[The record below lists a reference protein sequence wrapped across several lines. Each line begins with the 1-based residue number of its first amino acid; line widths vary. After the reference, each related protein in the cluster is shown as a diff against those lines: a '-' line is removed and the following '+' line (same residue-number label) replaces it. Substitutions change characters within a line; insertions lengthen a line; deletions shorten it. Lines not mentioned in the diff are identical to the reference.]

1 MDGLILTPNFDHTD
15 DFYANL
21 LAAHDG
27 LDEAASHAFNARL
40 VLILA
45 NHIGKADV
53 LEQALEAAKRGD
65 LKP

>member
-1 MDGLILTPNFDHTD
+1 MDRLTLTPNFDSTD

-27 LDEAASHAFNARL
+27 LDEADSHAFNARL

-53 LEQALEAAKRGD
+53 LEQALEAAKRAT
-65 LKP
+65 